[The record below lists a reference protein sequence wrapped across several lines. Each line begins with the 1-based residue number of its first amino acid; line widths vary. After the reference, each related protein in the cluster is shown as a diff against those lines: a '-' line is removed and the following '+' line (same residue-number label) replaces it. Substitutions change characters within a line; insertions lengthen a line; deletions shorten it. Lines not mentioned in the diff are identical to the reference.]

1 MSLDKLEKEI
11 SSFQD
16 AINEL
21 EDIEIVITPES
32 EFNKG
37 GLFIKGLKM
46 FLSPDEFKIETFYK
60 NKSIHKITNIEELGV
75 DNCLAFMRRIIND
88 KIDLVKNN
96 KLWNI
101 LDMEDTKIITAAK
114 KYRDESLPYADDYAA
129 SQKKANVFKPCD
141 EF

>member
-37 GLFIKGLKM
+37 ESSIKGLKM
-46 FLSPDEFKIETFYK
+46 FLFPDEFKIETFYK
-60 NKSIHKITNIEELGV
+60 NKSIHKITNTEELGV
-75 DNCLAFMRRIIND
+75 DNCLAFMIRIIND

-96 KLWNI
+96 KL
-101 LDMEDTKIITAAK
+101 
-114 KYRDESLPYADDYAA
+114 
-129 SQKKANVFKPCD
+129 
-141 EF
+141 

>member
-21 EDIEIVITPES
+21 EDIKFVITPTS
-32 EFNKG
+32 DFNKN
-37 GLFIKGLKM
+37 ISCVIEGLKI
-46 FLSPDEFKIETFYK
+46 FLFPDEFKIETFYK

-96 KLWNI
+96 KL
-101 LDMEDTKIITAAK
+101 
-114 KYRDESLPYADDYAA
+114 
-129 SQKKANVFKPCD
+129 
-141 EF
+141 

>member
-11 SSFQD
+11 ISFYN

-32 EFNKG
+32 EFDKSKSS
-37 GLFIKGLKM
+37 IKGLKM
-46 FLSPDEFKIETFYK
+46 FLFPDEFKIETFYK
-60 NKSIHKITNIEELGV
+60 NKSIHKITDTEELGV

-96 KLWNI
+96 KL
-101 LDMEDTKIITAAK
+101 
-114 KYRDESLPYADDYAA
+114 
-129 SQKKANVFKPCD
+129 
-141 EF
+141 

>member
-37 GLFIKGLKM
+37 ELFIKGLKM
-46 FLSPDEFKIETFYK
+46 FLFPDEFKIETFYK

-96 KLWNI
+96 KL
-101 LDMEDTKIITAAK
+101 
-114 KYRDESLPYADDYAA
+114 
-129 SQKKANVFKPCD
+129 
-141 EF
+141 

>member
-46 FLSPDEFKIETFYK
+46 FLFPDEFKIETFYK

-75 DNCLAFMRRIIND
+75 DNCLAFLRRIIND

-96 KLWNI
+96 KL
-101 LDMEDTKIITAAK
+101 
-114 KYRDESLPYADDYAA
+114 
-129 SQKKANVFKPCD
+129 
-141 EF
+141 